1 GLFTFTQLYG
11 LYHFLSILVNEIILI
26 KISNK
31 SNIAINIIEYIIFS
45 WTSIDDM
52 LIIINAIAVIIDIT
66 LLITLFFI
74 SEFWLINLLLF
85 IF

>member
-1 GLFTFTQLYG
+1 FTLQQN
-11 LYHFLSILVNEIILI
+11 HFLSIVVNEIILI

-45 WTSIDDM
+45 RTSIDDM
-52 LIIINAIAVIIDIT
+52 LIIIKAIAVIIDIT

-74 SEFWLINLLLF
+74 SEF
-85 IF
+85 